1 MLTYILIFPGY
12 KREISPK
19 KIKTRCYRL
28 ESKFDSLFANNE
40 QRANPVQ
47 SSESNI
53 PPFNPLPFDYSRHD
67 RKIVSF
73 EFLQNRDELLLNL
86 IAAVTRAAS
95 HFLVLHWFRV
105 FRGAP
110 CKPQSA
116 PPDIECTTAQ
126 SGMTTEWK
134 IAAHRAAPFGKPTR
148 VLTALKNR

>member
-1 MLTYILIFPGY
+1 MPTYILIFPGY

-28 ESKFDSLFANNE
+28 ESKFDSLFANSA
-40 QRANPVQ
+40 RILFNPQ
-47 SSESNI
+47 NRIS

>member
-1 MLTYILIFPGY
+1 ML
-12 KREISPK
+12 S
-19 KIKTRCYRL
+19 TRIQIR
-28 ESKFDSLFANNE
+28 FAFCE
-40 QRANPVQ
+40 QRTAR
-47 SSESNI
+47 ESCSI
-53 PPFNPLPFDYSRHD
+53 LRIEYPPLYNPLPFDYSRHD

-110 CKPQSA
+110 QSA

>member
-1 MLTYILIFPGY
+1 ML
-12 KREISPK
+12 S
-19 KIKTRCYRL
+19 TRIQIR
-28 ESKFDSLFANNE
+28 FAFCE
-40 QRANPVQ
+40 QRTANPVQ

>member
-1 MLTYILIFPGY
+1 ML
-12 KREISPK
+12 S
-19 KIKTRCYRL
+19 TRIQIR
-28 ESKFDSLFANNE
+28 FAFCE
-40 QRANPVQ
+40 QRTAR
-47 SSESNI
+47 ESHSI
-53 PPFNPLPFDYSRHD
+53 LRIEYPPLYNPLPFDYSRHD

>member
-1 MLTYILIFPGY
+1 ML
-12 KREISPK
+12 S
-19 KIKTRCYRL
+19 TRIQIR
-28 ESKFDSLFANNE
+28 FAFCE
-40 QRANPVQ
+40 QRTAR
-47 SSESNI
+47 ESHSI
-53 PPFNPLPFDYSRHD
+53 LRIEYPPFNPLPFDYSRHD